1 MKKRLLKNMDWGIL
15 ICCIALVLIGLVALM
30 SATQDTEYE
39 EFIKQIQWFLISI
52 PILII
57 VICIDYELIAR
68 MSPFLYIIFIALL
81 IGVLFTE
88 PINGASS
95 WYDLKVFLFQPAEFA
110 KIVIVIFLAFALTKV
125 QERKKD
131 EINNPLKLALLLLI
145 TLVPVALIIKQPD
158 YGTACAFIVATVFMI
173 YAAGI
178 KKRYIISALAIVV
191 IIVPIA
197 YAYILPDHAKKRID
211 VYLNPESDPRGA
223 GYNVIQSKLAIGA
236 GELIGMGVL
245 KGNQTQL
252 GFLYPKTTDF
262 IFSVIGE
269 EMGFIATGSIVLIY
283 VTLIVKA
290 IYIAK
295 TAKDELG
302 SYIAVG
308 IARYIYVSYDRKH
321 RNDNRATSYNRSTTT
336 IFKLWRK
343 FYDNQFY
350 TNRIIIKYK
359 WKTSKSNIYRI
370 IGEKYVFKKTKNWES

>member
-95 WYDLKVFLFQPAEFA
+95 WFDLKVFLFQPAEFA
-110 KIVIVIFLAFALTKV
+110 KIVIVIFLAYALTKV

-336 IFKLWRK
+336 VFKLWRK

-350 TNRIIIKYK
+350 TNMIIIKY
-359 WKTSKSNIYRI
+359 
-370 IGEKYVFKKTKNWES
+370 

>member
-15 ICCIALVLIGLVALM
+15 ICVVALIIIGLIALM
-30 SATQDTEYE
+30 SATQDTEFE
-39 EFIKQIQWFLISI
+39 EFIKQIQWILISV

-57 VICIDYELIAR
+57 AICIDYELIAKI
-68 MSPFLYIIFIALL
+68 SPILYIIFIALL

-95 WYDLKVFLFQPAEFA
+95 WFDFKVFLFQPAEFA
-110 KIVIVIFLAFALTKV
+110 KVVVIIFLAYAITKV

-131 EINNPLKLALLLLI
+131 EINHPLKLGLLLLI
-145 TLVPVALIIKQPD
+145 TLIPVLLIIKQPD
-158 YGTACAFIVATVFMI
+158 YGTACAFLVATVFMI
-173 YAAGI
+173 FAAGI

-197 YAYILPDHAKKRID
+197 YLYILPDHAKKRID

-223 GYNVIQSKLAIGA
+223 GYNIIQSKLAIGA
-236 GELIGMGVL
+236 GELLGMGVL

-252 GFLYPKTTDF
+252 GFLYPKTSDF

-269 EMGFIATGSIVLIY
+269 EMGFIVTGSIVLIY

-308 IARYIYVSYDRKH
+308 IARNIYVSHDRKYW
-321 RNDNRATSYNRSTTT
+321 NDNRTTSYNRSATSV
-336 IFKLWRK
+336 FKLWWKRHDNE
-343 FYDNQFY
+343 FYINW
-350 TNRIIIKYK
+350 IIAKYK
-359 WKTSKSNIYRI
+359 RKTSKGNIYRI
-370 IGEKYVFKKTKNWES
+370 IGEKYVFR

>member
-15 ICCIALVLIGLVALM
+15 ICVVALIIIGLIALM
-30 SATQDTEYE
+30 SATQDTEFE
-39 EFIKQIQWFLISI
+39 EFIKQIQWILISV

-57 VICIDYELIAR
+57 AICIDYELIAKI
-68 MSPFLYIIFIALL
+68 SPILYIIFIALL

-95 WYDLKVFLFQPAEFA
+95 WFDFKVFLFQPAEFA
-110 KIVIVIFLAFALTKV
+110 KVVVIIFLAYAITKV

-131 EINNPLKLALLLLI
+131 EINHPLKLGLLLLI
-145 TLVPVALIIKQPD
+145 TLIPVVLIIKQPD
-158 YGTACAFIVATVFMI
+158 YGTACAFLVATVFMI
-173 YAAGI
+173 FAAGI

-197 YAYILPDHAKKRID
+197 YLYILPDHAKKRID

-223 GYNVIQSKLAIGA
+223 GYNIIQSKLAIGA
-236 GELIGMGVL
+236 GELLGMGVL

-252 GFLYPKTTDF
+252 GFLYPKTSDF

-269 EMGFIATGSIVLIY
+269 EMGFIVTGSIVLIY

-308 IARYIYVSYDRKH
+308 IARNIYVSHDRKYW
-321 RNDNRATSYNRSTTT
+321 NDNRTTSYNRSATSF
-336 IFKLWRK
+336 FKLRWK
-343 FYDNQFY
+343 CHDNELY
-350 TNRIIIKYK
+350 INWLIAKYK
-359 WKTSKSNIYRI
+359 RKTSKGNIYRI
-370 IGEKYVFKKTKNWES
+370 IGEKYVFK